1 MFFAFFA
8 LCLQTENNVLKKIIV
23 EIFEFDIN
31 KCIESKKIL
40 NSNAK
45 SRLIYKNK
53 CSYSRFIGN
62 CTNLYHRLKPL
73 DYKDFYDKELKYAEE
88 NHDLPIEERGLTYE
102 EFYMLAHKYK
112 TLLEDCT
119 ALRYDISVYFYSL
132 VCHAIVETFVG
143 QKKEESIMEHITG
156 KGFKVNK
163 VDGKKDAKYGVDIE
177 VIGKGQHFYL
187 QVKPIS
193 FFKSDYPDTH
203 EDRIDACRKREEV
216 LKLEGLDTYFII
228 YDLNWETSQIKW
240 LNNKTSGILFKIS
253 DLFRYDK
260 DDIKNSI
267 VRLELPTE
275 YMENLL

>member
-1 MFFAFFA
+1 
-8 LCLQTENNVLKKIIV
+8 
-23 EIFEFDIN
+23 
-31 KCIESKKIL
+31 
-40 NSNAK
+40 
-45 SRLIYKNK
+45 
-53 CSYSRFIGN
+53 
-62 CTNLYHRLKPL
+62 
-73 DYKDFYDKELKYAEE
+73 
-88 NHDLPIEERGLTYE
+88 
-102 EFYMLAHKYK
+102 
-112 TLLEDCT
+112 
-119 ALRYDISVYFYSL
+119 
-132 VCHAIVETFVG
+132 
-143 QKKEESIMEHITG
+143 MEHITG

>member
-8 LCLQTENNVLKKIIV
+8 LCLQAENNVLKKIIV

-119 ALRYDISVYFYSL
+119 TLRYDISVYFYSL

-143 QKKEESIMEHITG
+143 QKKEEAIMEHITG

-275 YMENLL
+275 YIENLL